1 MSESYIRSSD
11 SAIMIEVAPHQYV
24 DRKVFHPRERL
35 NDRQRADETAVEA
48 EDASAEQSEA
58 A

>member
-1 MSESYIRSSD
+1 MSESYVRSSD
-11 SAIMIEVAPHQYV
+11 DAMMIEVAPHQYV
-24 DRKVFHPRERL
+24 NRKVFHPRERL
-35 NDRQRADETAVEA
+35 NDRHPPDEAAVEA

>member
-1 MSESYIRSSD
+1 MTGSYIRSSD
-11 SAIMIEVAPHQYV
+11 GAMMVEIAPHQYV
-24 DRKVFHPRERL
+24 NRKVFHLRERL
-35 NDRQRADETAVEA
+35 HDRQRADETAVEA